1 MEIVCAGHPTAAS
14 ARGKAKAKSKAKAK
28 AGARTTPGLVAAGSG
43 HSNFD
48 DKGAGV
54 IEPAEKKRRLVAK
67 DPELER
73 LDLQRRLVV
82 MSGKWKSRLEDLN
95 TEVTLAIETA
105 RPYRECAN
113 LIDIVSVR
121 LERLYALLPN
131 ADSCQF
137 PKDSAASA
145 FCAVASR
152 DKLSPLSSSKLK
164 ALDAPTK
171 AGLQEYEKSMASAEQ
186 SLNKA
191 LLLLNK
197 TYTEMQI
204 AAEREK
210 AKDQRL
216 RQIREKQAKEALK
229 NLKQAQAEGVRDA
242 NEEASKGGCA
252 DGEESGAA
260 ESGGDD
266 SADEG
271 DAGDEEMEESAG
283 ESDDGTRTE
292 PSVKQV
298 GSEFRLD
305 RVQGAGASTAPLPH
319 PPSPDHV
326 CTICLLGGSS
336 RVLGLVCSV
345 CTSKIVFVR

>member
-1 MEIVCAGHPTAAS
+1 MEIVCAGHPTAA
-14 ARGKAKAKSKAKAK
+14 AAKGKAKAKAKAKDK
-28 AGARTTPGLVAAGSG
+28 AGARTKPGLGGASG
-43 HSNFD
+43 PSNFD
-48 DKGAGV
+48 EKGAGV
-54 IEPAEKKRRLVAK
+54 IEPAEKKKWLVAK

-82 MSGKWKSRLEDLN
+82 LSGKWKSRLEDLN

-145 FCAVASR
+145 FCAMASR

-164 ALDAPTK
+164 ALDAPAK
-171 AGLQEYEKSMASAEQ
+171 AGLQEYEKSMVSAEQ

-252 DGEESGAA
+252 DGEENDKAESEAA
-260 ESGGDD
+260 ESEAAESSGDG
-266 SADEG
+266 SAD
-271 DAGDEEMEESAG
+271 DPRQSAAQ
-283 ESDDGTRTE
+283 TL
-292 PSVKQV
+292 VQV
-298 GSEFRLD
+298 
-305 RVQGAGASTAPLPH
+305 
-319 PPSPDHV
+319 
-326 CTICLLGGSS
+326 
-336 RVLGLVCSV
+336 
-345 CTSKIVFVR
+345 